1 MCYHRMMV
9 QPAEQQHPTDESP
22 DAENGSAVAGKGS
35 GLPPGGQE
43 KRKSLRI
50 PLASVT
56 LPFLGI
62 REEDHLT
69 FQYLLADASRE
80 GIQISIPEWV
90 TAWNKLHIGDQIGLF
105 LPMGG
110 ATSVLERGTIVWMR
124 HDATHRE
131 QACGVSCEFP
141 AFSREPFFLLE
152 SDGIVA
158 FREASPDVSLKQV
171 IFTLLKDSSLLK
183 KNILIYFNHLM
194 PYFSRIIR
202 DRERYPDLRE
212 ILFEDAR
219 RLVDEHYRV
228 LKGLSERVAASSDVV
243 SGLAELLDFE
253 QLRHYMS
260 SELDQALF
268 QVVFEQETILWYLAE
283 IKQLER
289 RLFYN
294 YNTLL
299 ICQALVLEEAQ

>member
-1 MCYHRMMV
+1 MN
-9 QPAEQQHPTDESP
+9 QPAEQGGPAGESP
-22 DAENGSAVAGKGS
+22 EMEGRSAGAGRVSGS
-35 GLPPGGQE
+35 PPGGQE

-56 LPFLGI
+56 LPFLGV
-62 REEDHLT
+62 REEDHLA

-80 GIQISIPEWV
+80 GIQIAIPEWV
-90 TAWNKLHIGDQIGLF
+90 TAWNKLRIGDRVGLF

-131 QACGVSCEFP
+131 QSCGVSCESP
-141 AFSREPFFLLE
+141 AFSREPVFLLE
-152 SDGIVA
+152 SDGTIA
-158 FREASPDVSLKQV
+158 FRETAPGGSLKQV

-183 KNILIYFNHLM
+183 KNILIYFDHLM
-194 PYFSRIIR
+194 PYFSRITR

-219 RLVDEHYRV
+219 RLVDEHYHV
-228 LKGLSERVAASSDVV
+228 LKALSEKVAASSDAV

-253 QLRHYMS
+253 RLRRYMF

-299 ICQALVLEEAQ
+299 ICQTLVLEEAQ